1 MNTQKTIKTII
12 IDDSKKSVQNLS
24 YQFKTFFPDIDL
36 IGNTNSFIDGIQ
48 MIKTYKPK
56 LLLIDF
62 LLSGL
67 NGNNQLKTIIGFN
80 IPIIFLSNDNKHAQ
94 AAIKYSPVDYLIKPV
109 LLADLKFAIEK
120 VRKQKKTNNKFN
132 N

>member
-1 MNTQKTIKTII
+1 LNTQKTIKTII

-56 LLLIDF
+56 LLLINF
-62 LLSGL
+62 LLS
-67 NGNNQLKTIIGFN
+67 GFN

-94 AAIKYSPVDYLIKPV
+94 AAIKYSPVDYLIEPV
-109 LLADLKFAIEK
+109 SLADLKFAIEK